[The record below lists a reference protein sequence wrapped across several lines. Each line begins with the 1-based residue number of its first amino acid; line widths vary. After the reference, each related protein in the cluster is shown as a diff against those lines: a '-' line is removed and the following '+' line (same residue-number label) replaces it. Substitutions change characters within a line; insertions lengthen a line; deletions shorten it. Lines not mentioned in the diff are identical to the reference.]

1 MRWGRW
7 WASRS
12 ERADF
17 ELVVAELDDRAV
29 LDCFPAGVVVVR
41 LRRDDDGSG
50 ELAIVE
56 QEERVAA
63 RGGRDALP
71 VGQQEVQAR
80 RRELFDQPDDR
91 DQRVGGRPTG
101 GAPGQPQ
108 PGQELRVRGAP
119 QAERAWLAH

>member
-29 LDCFPAGVVVVR
+29 LDGFPAGIVVVR
-41 LRRDDDGSG
+41 LRRDDDASG

-56 QEERVAA
+56 HEERVAP

-71 VGQQEVQAR
+71 VGQEGVEAR
-80 RRELFDQPDDR
+80 RRVLFYHPDAGDK
-91 DQRVGGRPTG
+91 RVGGG
-101 GAPGQPQ
+101 GYAVVTA
-108 PGQELRVRGAP
+108 RH
-119 QAERAWLAH
+119 RAQS